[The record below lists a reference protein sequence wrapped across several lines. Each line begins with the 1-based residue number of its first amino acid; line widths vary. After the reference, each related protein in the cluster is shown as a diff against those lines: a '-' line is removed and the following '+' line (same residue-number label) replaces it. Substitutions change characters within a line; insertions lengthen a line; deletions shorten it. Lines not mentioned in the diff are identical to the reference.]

1 MSVIDSTIMLRRDF
15 KHSLRNPGT
24 LFAALFFPV
33 IMLLMFVYVF
43 GGAFSAG
50 GTYLNYVVPGILVLT
65 MGYSTSQTAVTVAT
79 DVTQG
84 VMNRFRTMAISRASV
99 LTGQVLGSVLRTI
112 AGTVAVLL
120 VALLM
125 GFEPHA
131 GLGGWLGALGMS
143 VLLVVGMTWV
153 GVAFGL
159 WVKSPN
165 GAAFAAFPLV
175 FLPYIS
181 SAFAPPDTMPAAV
194 RAFAHAQPMTPMI
207 ESIRGLMIGTPVGDH
222 VLAAVVWWVVIGVA
236 AYLWARR
243 LFGRDPVR

>member
-1 MSVIDSTIMLRRDF
+1 MSVIESTIMLRRDF
-15 KHSLRNPGT
+15 KHSVRNSGT

-84 VMNRFRTMAISRASV
+84 VMNRFRTMAISRGSV
-99 LTGQVLGSVLRTI
+99 LTGQLLGSVLRTI
-112 AGTVAVLL
+112 VSTVAVLL

-159 WVKSPN
+159 WVKSPS

-181 SAFAPPDTMPAAV
+181 SAFAPPTTMPGPM
-194 RAFAHAQPMTPMI
+194 RAFADVQPMTPVI
-207 ESIRGLMIGTPVGDH
+207 ESIRGLMTGTPVGDH
-222 VLAAVVWWVVIGVA
+222 VLAAVIWWVVIGVA

>member
-1 MSVIDSTIMLRRDF
+1 MSVLDSTIMLRRDF

-65 MGYSTSQTAVTVAT
+65 MGYGTSQTAVAVAT
-79 DVTQG
+79 DITQG
-84 VMNRFRTMAISRASV
+84 VMNRFRVMAISRAAV
-99 LTGQVLGSVLRTI
+99 LTGQLLGSVIRTI
-112 AGTVAVLL
+112 AGAVVVLL

-131 GLGGWLGALGMS
+131 GLGGFLGALGLA
-143 VLLVVGMTWV
+143 VLLVVGMTWLS
-153 GVAFGL
+153 VAFGL
-159 WVKSPN
+159 WAKSPN
-165 GAAFAAFPLV
+165 GAAFASFPLV
-175 FLPYIS
+175 FLPYVS
-181 SAFAPPDTMPAAV
+181 SAFAPPDTMPGPM
-194 RAFAHAQPMTPMI
+194 RAFADAQPMTPMI
-207 ESIRGLMIGTPVGDH
+207 ESIRGLLVGAPVGGH
-222 VLAAVVWWVVIGVA
+222 VLAAVVWWVVIGMA
-236 AYLWARR
+236 AYVWARR